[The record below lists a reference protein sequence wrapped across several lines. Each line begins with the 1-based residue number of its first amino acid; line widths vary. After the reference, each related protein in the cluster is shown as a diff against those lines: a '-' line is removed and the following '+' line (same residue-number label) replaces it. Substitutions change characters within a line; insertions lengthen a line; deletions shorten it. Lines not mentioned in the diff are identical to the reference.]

1 MNKMSLKTVIVS
13 TGLIALT
20 SGCAPK
26 QAPQEP
32 SDEFIVAPGALA
44 DDHRRDDHGS
54 MEEEMQRR
62 MDEREHRMMEHM
74 QGLMDERF
82 EHMADMVRDGVEERM
97 DHLRENAHRMGEE
110 IHERMMERDD
120 HIRGAFDQIFERME
134 RFHGEIE
141 RLHESM
147 HETEMRWQ
155 EHAEE
160 FGHDIMGGMEDRD
173 EGVKEAFED
182 VFSHIEELYH
192 MLEEGRAWDDK
203 EDWNDEEECEED
215 EGHEEDD
222 HEMGFEFDIQI
233 DTDDPEMAE
242 FAQGI
247 SETIR
252 VMVMEQ
258 MMQMRLRFKMAEN
271 CPTCKIW

>member
-1 MNKMSLKTVIVS
+1 
-13 TGLIALT
+13 
-20 SGCAPK
+20 
-26 QAPQEP
+26 
-32 SDEFIVAPGALA
+32 
-44 DDHRRDDHGS
+44 
-54 MEEEMQRR
+54 
-62 MDEREHRMMEHM
+62 
-74 QGLMDERF
+74 
-82 EHMADMVRDGVEERM
+82 
-97 DHLRENAHRMGEE
+97 
-110 IHERMMERDD
+110 
-120 HIRGAFDQIFERME
+120 
-134 RFHGEIE
+134 
-141 RLHESM
+141 M

-173 EGVKEAFED
+173 EGIKEAFED

-192 MLEEGRAWDDK
+192 MLEEGRAWDDR
-203 EDWNDEEECEED
+203 EDWDDEEECEED

-252 VMVMEQ
+252 AMVMEQ
-258 MMQMRLRFKMAEN
+258 MMQMREGDDDEDRADRRRRRSEDKAERGAKRDKRDRKGERRDSERN
-271 CPTCKIW
+271 